1 MKKVL
6 HWIVSHRMGIALA
19 LLLFFLL
26 NGIASFSDWRLDL
39 TEEKRYTIDT
49 ATHQQLKDLTDPIE
63 VVVFLKGEFP
73 SGFKKL
79 ATSTEQFLSLLQKQN
94 PTRFHYRFVSPLEE
108 VSEGKLWGDSLLSMG
123 ALNINLT
130 VQKKAGQS
138 SNILFPVALVQY
150 KGQQSLVTLLPGASR
165 AISQTELNR
174 AEALL
179 EFQFTSVIDK
189 LLHPRR
195 PGIAYEI
202 GHGEPTDQRTY
213 QLRIALQK
221 DYELRT
227 LDLKSQPAVPLGVD
241 LLLLVKPT
249 LRFSENEKLKIDQ
262 FVMRGGKLLCF
273 IDNLVAEMDSF
284 GRKPSIVA
292 FDRDLNLS
300 DLFFRYG
307 ARINPDLVM
316 DLRCEVSFIQVG
328 GTTEQPQNEFLP
340 WNYYPLVGAPAA
352 DKKLKTAG
360 YVGLRFANS
369 IDTVDAPG
377 VIKTPLL
384 ASSERARIIS
394 TPALIS
400 LNENSTLP
408 ENKLFNRSELPVAML
423 LEGKLTSLYRN
434 RIFGAQ
440 ADSMARS
447 GQPFLSQ
454 ATQGTVLLVGDGDL
468 VLNDYIPAVN
478 DQGAYDPQ
486 APLVPTEM
494 GWNPY
499 THFEYLTDGEAGRYF
514 IPVANK
520 EFLLNSVEYLISN
533 PAISRLRAKE
543 ITLRLLDGEKVKQY
557 RLWVQILFILIPLLL
572 LVGGGFLFQSIR
584 KRQFVR

>member
-1 MKKVL
+1 MKKIL
-6 HWIVSHRMGIALA
+6 HKILANRLGIILA
-19 LLLFFLL
+19 LVLL
-26 NGIASFSDWRLDL
+26 NSMASLSDWRLDL
-39 TEEKRYTIDT
+39 TEENRYTIDKVT
-49 ATHQQLKDLTDPIE
+49 RQQLKEINDPIE
-63 VVVFLKGEFP
+63 VTVFLKGEFP

-94 PTRFHYRFVSPLEE
+94 PGFFQYRFVSPLEE
-108 VSEGKLWGDSLLSMG
+108 VGKGKLWRDSLLSLG

-150 KGQQSLVTLLPGASR
+150 KGQHALVTLLPGASR
-165 AISQTELNR
+165 AISQTEINR

-189 LLHPRR
+189 LLHPRK

-202 GHGEPTDQRTY
+202 GHGQPTDQRTY
-213 QLRIALQK
+213 QLRMALQK

-227 LDLKSQPAVPLGVD
+227 LDLTRQPAVPAGVD
-241 LLLLVKPT
+241 LLMLVKPT
-249 LRFSENEKLKIDQ
+249 LQFSEADKLKIDQ
-262 FVMRGGKLLCF
+262 FVMRGGRLLCF

-284 GRKPSIVA
+284 GRKPTIVA
-292 FDRDLNLS
+292 FDRDLNLG

-316 DLRCEVSFIQVG
+316 DLRCEVSYIQVG
-328 GTTEQPQNEFLP
+328 GTTDQPQNEFLP
-340 WNYYPLVGAPAA
+340 WNYFPLASAPAA
-352 DKKLKTAG
+352 DNKLKTAG

-369 IDTVDAPG
+369 IDTVEAPG
-377 VIKTPLL
+377 VSKTPLL
-384 ASSERARIIS
+384 ASSTQARTIS

-400 LNENSTLP
+400 LNENSTIP
-408 ENKLFNRSELPVAML
+408 ENKSFNRSEVPVAML
-423 LEGKLTSLYRN
+423 LEGKIPSLFRN

-440 ADSMARS
+440 ADSMKRA
-447 GQPFLSQ
+447 GIPFIAQSSQ
-454 ATQGTVLLVGDGDL
+454 GGVLLVADGDL
-468 VLNDYIPAVN
+468 VLNDYIPDV
-478 DQGAYDPQ
+478 DQQGTYDPQ

-499 THFEYLTDGEAGRYF
+499 TFFEYQTGGGAGRYF

-533 PAISRLRAKE
+533 PAISQLRAKE
-543 ITLRLLDGEKVKQY
+543 IRLRLLDGEKLNQY
-557 RLWVQILFILIPLLL
+557 KLWVQLLLILFPLLL
-572 LVGGGFLFQSIR
+572 IIAGGILFQVIR
-584 KRQFVR
+584 KRQLAY